1 MQLIALPDFPLVDPG
16 DDLVVAIRAALA
28 RAELQLGE
36 GDVLVVAQKIVSKAE
51 NRYVNLNEVV
61 VGDKAKAL
69 AVETG
74 KDPRLVQLV
83 LDESVAV
90 LRHRPGVLI
99 VEHRNGYVHANA
111 GIDQSNIEHQP
122 GNPRALLLPKDSD
135 ASAAR
140 LRSGLGEH
148 INVIINDTAGRAWQG
163 KNRVE
168 LNPRLHE
175 CPEGEIDRTLRHE
188 LAHLIAYFRA
198 SRFGLRRRIDPHGV
212 DIKPS
217 AGTDRI
223 ESRGDCGAAGES
235 LLGAAAGA
243 FEDDIGAVAV
253 SEIADDRNHIAC
265 LGIQGVIGA
274 EFLRHPAGFVAHV
287 HGDEPSRSAESRH
300 L

>member
-1 MQLIALPDFPLVDPG
+1 MQFIALPDFPLVEPG

-122 GNPRALLLPKDSD
+122 GNPRALLLPKDSN

-140 LRSGLGEH
+140 LRSALGGH
-148 INVIINDTAGRAWQG
+148 INVIINDTAGRAWRNGVVGFALGTAGFDPVVDLIGQHDLFG
-163 KNRVE
+163 N
-168 LNPRLHE
+168 
-175 CPEGEIDRTLRHE
+175 TLKVTQVAVADE
-188 LAHLIAYFRA
+188 LA
-198 SRFGLRRRIDPHGV
+198 
-212 DIKPS
+212 
-217 AGTDRI
+217 
-223 ESRGDCGAAGES
+223 
-235 LLGAAAGA
+235 AAASFVMGQAAQATPVVLIRGA
-243 FEDDIGAVAV
+243 RLTPS
-253 SEIADDRNHIAC
+253 SET
-265 LGIQGVIGA
+265 
-274 EFLRHPAGFVAHV
+274 
-287 HGDEPSRSAESRH
+287 SAKLIRQREHDLFR
-300 L
+300 